1 MNLREKIRRKI
12 SAQLSSRY
20 VTEWSPM
27 QVNIVIGEDK
37 SFGLSTNDMP
47 LVEYTFHDYEGII
60 WVKIYGMEEPIEID
74 DPMFSINDL
83 KAILKELEYG

>member
-1 MNLREKIRRKI
+1 MSLREKIRRKI

-47 LVEYTFHDYEGII
+47 LVEYIFHDYEGII
-60 WVKIYGMEEPIEID
+60 WVKIYGMEEPVEID
-74 DPMFSINDL
+74 DSMFSINDL
-83 KAILKELEYG
+83 KAILKELEYD

>member
-27 QVNIVIGEDK
+27 QVNIVIGENK

-47 LVEYTFHDYEGII
+47 LVEYIFHDYEGII
-60 WVKIYGMEEPIEID
+60 WIKIYGMEEPVEID

-83 KAILKELEYG
+83 KNILKEL

>member
-1 MNLREKIRRKI
+1 MNLREKIRREI

-47 LVEYTFHDYEGII
+47 LVEYIFHDYEGII
-60 WVKIYGMEEPIEID
+60 WIKIYGIEEPIEID
-74 DPMFSINDL
+74 DSMFSINDL
-83 KAILKELEYG
+83 KAILKELEYD

>member
-47 LVEYTFHDYEGII
+47 LVEYIFHDYEGII

-74 DPMFSINDL
+74 DSMFSINDL
-83 KAILKELEYG
+83 KNILKEL

>member
-1 MNLREKIRRKI
+1 MSLREKIRRKI

-47 LVEYTFHDYEGII
+47 LVEYIFHDYEGII
-60 WVKIYGMEEPIEID
+60 WVKIYGMEEPVEID
-74 DPMFSINDL
+74 DSVFSINDL

>member
-1 MNLREKIRRKI
+1 MSLREKIRRKI

>member
-47 LVEYTFHDYEGII
+47 LVEYIFHDYEGII
-60 WVKIYGMEEPIEID
+60 WVKIYGMEEPVEID
-74 DPMFSINDL
+74 DSMFSINDL

>member
-60 WVKIYGMEEPIEID
+60 WVKIYGMEEPVEID
-74 DPMFSINDL
+74 DSMFSINDL

>member
-1 MNLREKIRRKI
+1 MSLREKIRRKI

-47 LVEYTFHDYEGII
+47 LVEYIFHDYEGII
-60 WVKIYGMEEPIEID
+60 WIKIYGMEEPVEID

-83 KAILKELEYG
+83 KNILKEL

>member
-1 MNLREKIRRKI
+1 MNLREKIRREI
-12 SAQLSSRY
+12 SSQLSSRY

-47 LVEYTFHDYEGII
+47 LVEYIFHDYEGII
-60 WVKIYGMEEPIEID
+60 WIKIYEMEEPIEID
-74 DPMFSINDL
+74 DSMFSTNDL
-83 KAILKELEYG
+83 KAILKEL

>member
-47 LVEYTFHDYEGII
+47 LVECIFHDYEGII
-60 WVKIYGMEEPIEID
+60 WIKIYGIEEPIEID
-74 DPMFSINDL
+74 DSMFSINDL
-83 KAILKELEYG
+83 KNILKELEYN